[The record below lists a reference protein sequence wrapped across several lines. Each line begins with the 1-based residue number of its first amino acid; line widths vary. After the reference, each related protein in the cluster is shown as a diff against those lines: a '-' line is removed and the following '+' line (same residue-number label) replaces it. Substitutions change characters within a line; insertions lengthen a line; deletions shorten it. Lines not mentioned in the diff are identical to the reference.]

1 MLIYDNGKIR
11 NSDDIE
17 LADSILKANKRGGE
31 WEVIDLLVKAWVKR
45 TPDEVRAIKIDI
57 SDRRE
62 MLNDKEYGSTMGGN
76 DMERRFT
83 LIFPSTLQLLIRTQF
98 KADTLPFDRQF
109 YTEFARRYPGFK
121 IANKT

>member
-17 LADSILKANKRGGE
+17 LADSILKANKKGGE
-31 WEVIDLLVKAWVKR
+31 WEVIDLLVKAWAKR
-45 TPDEVRAIKIDI
+45 TPEEVSAIKIDI

-62 MLNDKEYGSTMGGN
+62 MLNDHEYGTTSNGG

-98 KADTLPFDRQF
+98 KADTLPFDRKF

>member
-17 LADSILKANKRGGE
+17 LADAIIKANNKGGH
-31 WEVIDLLVKAWVKR
+31 WETIDLLVKAWAKR
-45 TPDEVRAIKIDI
+45 TPEEVEAIKIDI
-57 SDRRE
+57 GDRRE

-98 KADTLPFDRQF
+98 KADVLPFDRKF
-109 YTEFARRYPGFK
+109 YTEFAKRYPGFK
-121 IANKT
+121 IAEKT